1 MRRLQLRRD
10 QILSY
15 RRVDTQLVAAQDR
28 PVSTEYDRFAYLVQL
43 SAALAQPWTGVVL
56 SGAATVEALRSNL
69 SALEAAPYGHETDR
83 RLLPLREEREH
94 YWSERANL
102 PWA

>member
-1 MRRLQLRRD
+1 L
-10 QILSY
+10 
-15 RRVDTQLVAAQDR
+15 A
-28 PVSTEYDRFAYLVQL
+28 L
-43 SAALAQPWTGVVL
+43 SAALAQPWADVVL

-69 SALEAAPYGHETDR
+69 SALGAAPYHQETDK

>member
-1 MRRLQLRRD
+1 M
-10 QILSY
+10 
-15 RRVDTQLVAAQDR
+15 
-28 PVSTEYDRFAYLVQL
+28 
-43 SAALAQPWTGVVL
+43 L

-69 SALEAAPYGHETDR
+69 SALGAASYGQETDR
-83 RLLPLREEREH
+83 RLLPLCEAREH